1 MVLILAIIF
10 ALAAVGIAFF
20 VWYRPHEDNE
30 LGYDNGAVVVTDED
44 ELQKIIDD
52 RKNKDGQ
59 ISLEY
64 KNVATSNDGREFS
77 CFIANS
83 AKNKYDMYLG
93 IYKDAS
99 YQEELFLT
107 QLLRPGSGIQSFTC
121 SEALEPGTYD
131 VVLVFTLVKEDHQ
144 TIKSQTSVAY
154 TLTVR
159 G

>member
-1 MVLILAIIF
+1 MARKKVLVLILAIIF
-10 ALAAVGIAFF
+10 VLAAVGIAFF
-20 VWYRPHEDNE
+20 AWYRPHEDNE
-30 LGYDNGAVVVTDED
+30 LGYYNGAVVVTDED

-107 QLLRPGSGIQSFTC
+107 QLLRPGSGIQFFTC
-121 SEALEPGTYD
+121 NEALEPGQMW
-131 VVLVFTLVKEDHQ
+131 LFRRSILLCQIHLQ
-144 TIKSQTSVAY
+144 RRSV
-154 TLTVR
+154 
-159 G
+159 